1 MGLDMY
7 LYAEKYIGEYE
18 YETTNGK
25 TTRKDNLQYD
35 RVMESAGMLGLPT
48 GGGAT
53 VTKCVAYWRK
63 ANAVHGWIVRNLA
76 DGVDTC
82 QRIELTREDM
92 VTLRNV
98 CVEALKERDKATPHK
113 DTTVKLN
120 GDDMSRELTA
130 KILDTFK
137 QEQENMKATS
147 TATENDPIPPTGG
160 FFFGSTEKDEWYY
173 DYLAETI
180 DQINSILAS
189 DFDNEY
195 SYYYQ
200 ASW

>member
-18 YETTNGK
+18 YETNNGNM
-25 TTRKDNLQYD
+25 TRRDNLQYD
-35 RVMESAGMLGLPT
+35 RVMDSAGMKQLPT

-92 VTLRNV
+92 LELRNV
-98 CVEALKERDKATPHK
+98 CEIGRAHV
-113 DTTVKLN
+113 
-120 GDDMSRELTA
+120 
-130 KILDTFK
+130 
-137 QEQENMKATS
+137 
-147 TATENDPIPPTGG
+147 
-160 FFFGSTEKDEWYY
+160 
-173 DYLAETI
+173 
-180 DQINSILAS
+180 
-189 DFDNEY
+189 
-195 SYYYQ
+195 
-200 ASW
+200 

>member
-92 VTLRNV
+92 LELRNV
-98 CVEALKERDKATPHK
+98 CVEALKERDKATPHE
-113 DTTVKLN
+113 DTTVMLK
-120 GDDMSRELTA
+120 GDDIDGVTA

-137 QEQENMKATS
+137 QEHEKMKETN
-147 TATENDPIPPTGG
+147 TATENDPIPPMSG

-173 DYLAETI
+173 EYLAETVE
-180 DQINSILAS
+180 QINSILVS

-195 SYYYQ
+195 RYYYQ